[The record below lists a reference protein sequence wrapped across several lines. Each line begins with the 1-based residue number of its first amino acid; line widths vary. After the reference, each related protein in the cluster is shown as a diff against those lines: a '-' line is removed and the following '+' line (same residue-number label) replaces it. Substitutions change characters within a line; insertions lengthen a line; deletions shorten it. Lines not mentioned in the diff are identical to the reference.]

1 MSEEEYKECLKVIET
16 LMDSDLPEEGAELL
30 RLVEMVEAYEDE
42 HYPMG
47 DNGNV
52 S

>member
-1 MSEEEYKECLKVIET
+1 MTEQEYEECLKNIES
-16 LMDSDLPEEGAELL
+16 LMDSDLPEEVAELL

-47 DNGNV
+47 DKSNG
-52 S
+52 

>member
-1 MSEEEYKECLKVIET
+1 MTEKEYEECLKLIES
-16 LMDSDLPEEGAELL
+16 LMDSESPKEVAELL

-47 DNGNV
+47 DKCNG
-52 S
+52 